1 MEEEARRLGLLK
13 IRICRTR
20 KGEKAV
26 FLVDKVWA
34 DKWLRHYGAELPHH
48 SHFLR
53 TERKTSETEEKGN
66 V

>member
-1 MEEEARRLGLLK
+1 MEEEARSAGIQN
-13 IRICRTR
+13 IRICRTSG
-20 KGEKAV
+20 GEKVV

-53 TERKTSETEEKGN
+53 TEIKCSEKEKKGN